1 MERQVGIGVI
11 GMGWMGRVHSAA
23 YRRVLEHFPDLGV
36 TPAPARRRRR
46 ERATAARTPS
56 ASASSAPPTT
66 GAR

>member
-1 MERQVGIGVI
+1 MERQIGIGVI

-36 TPAPARRRRR
+36 RPRLLVAADVSEDRRAPRRARRLRDAPRR
-46 ERATAARTPS
+46 
-56 ASASSAPPTT
+56 T